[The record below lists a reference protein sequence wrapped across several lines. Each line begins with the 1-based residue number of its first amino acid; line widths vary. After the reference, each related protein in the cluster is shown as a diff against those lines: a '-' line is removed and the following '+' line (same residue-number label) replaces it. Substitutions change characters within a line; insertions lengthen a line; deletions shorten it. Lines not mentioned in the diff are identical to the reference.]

1 MGRARKKGAVKINA
15 AYGKAPRTMLDDLAD
30 FVGELAARP
39 FGARSPL
46 GRAAAA
52 ATSTFTRHVAP
63 QQLRYMN
70 AVSAYPPE
78 LTDQASPKQKQ
89 DKWKTIAPGVAYCPA
104 PKRKRIS

>member
-1 MGRARKKGAVKINA
+1 MKISA
-15 AYGKAPRTMLDDLAD
+15 APRTMLDDLAD

-63 QQLRYMN
+63 QRLRHMN
-70 AVSAYPPE
+70 LNEIYGKFARTDYPPE
-78 LTDQASPKQKQ
+78 LTTGQTSPKQPKS
-89 DKWKTIAPGVAYCPA
+89 KPVTIAPGVDYWPA
-104 PKRKRIS
+104 PKKRTT

>member
-1 MGRARKKGAVKINA
+1 MKINA
-15 AYGKAPRTMLDDLAD
+15 AYGKGQRTMLDDLAD

-52 ATSTFTRHVAP
+52 ATATFTRHVAP
-63 QQLRYMN
+63 QGLRYMN

-78 LTDQASPKQKQ
+78 LTGQTLPKQKQ
-89 DKWKTIAPGVAYCPA
+89 DKFKTIAPGIGYCPA
-104 PKRKRIS
+104 PKKRTS

>member
-1 MGRARKKGAVKINA
+1 
-15 AYGKAPRTMLDDLAD
+15 MLDDLAD

-52 ATSTFTRHVAP
+52 ATATFTRHVAP
-63 QQLRYMN
+63 QGLRHMN

-78 LTDQASPKQKQ
+78 LTGSEKASLNAAYGKPKQPKS
-89 DKWKTIAPGVAYCPA
+89 KPVTIAPGVDYWPA
-104 PKRKRIS
+104 PKKRTT